1 MKRKM
6 KRIIGCIGLL
16 LAVVTQAVA
25 AIPDMKFRR
34 LDTRDGLSS
43 PQVNSVYR
51 DSRGY
56 VWIGT
61 PYGLNRYDGYRFKVY
76 YSHAKDTLTI
86 GRNTVD
92 NVMEDAD
99 GRLWISHGLSY
110 SVLDPATDTFD
121 RHPERWLRQQG
132 VKGSIERL
140 HIDRFGHYWVKTY
153 DEGLWVLDARRQ
165 QLRHFPFGRGAQQFD
180 PQFGVSDVAEY
191 GNSLLMVSNKGEIVC
206 LNTLTM
212 RISWKS
218 YALRRMQTAKNAS
231 YMVRLDAW
239 KNIWVLVEG
248 QACVFVRSTG
258 RWYDS
263 AAEALRHMG
272 IDGIPADMKIWD
284 LATDNRQQLWMAT
297 DHYGLCIVS
306 RADRQTRMFKA
317 VRNDETTI
325 SDNTLR
331 KIYRDQLGRMWIA
344 TYMSGVN
351 FYSENLFRFKN
362 VNVGNINTV
371 CVDRQ
376 GDYWLGTNDRGIIHY
391 RPQTGEQTVYNKE
404 NGTLLSDII
413 VCSLCDSEGTLW
425 FGTYG
430 GGLICR
436 RDGHFTTYMPTGQ
449 AGTIAHHSVW
459 ALCEDH
465 GGNVWIGTLGGGLQ
479 RIEQGT
485 GRFSA
490 PLTTENSKIAANYI
504 SSVQQTEDG
513 RLLVGHTDF
522 YSWIDPKTM
531 AVRNCRIENEC
542 NGVPPTPTTNQIL
555 QDSRGLIWQASMTGV
570 TVCDVKN
577 NRAWLL
583 DRSEGL
589 FDSMAGGLLEDARHT
604 VWIVTMH
611 GISNVIPQ
619 LQTDGTWAFTVRSYN
634 SRDGLQEGP
643 FNQRSATLAPNGLVI
658 VGGHGGIDIINPKDL
673 AVGHVQ
679 EKPLVSGV
687 KVMDAP
693 VRSAEEPLEV
703 KYTDNV
709 LTLQLATDNGEVHNR
724 TRFAYRLLGFN
735 NQWLNTDES
744 QPNVTYTA
752 LPSGK
757 YTFELCL
764 MQDDGTLGEEVC
776 RLPIRILPPW
786 YLSWWMY
793 AVYLLLVLAL
803 VWWTYRRSQV
813 KLRLERM
820 KLEQDSRHELA
831 EMRQRFYES
840 VSDELRQPFHDTFE
854 CLNDVMRRETD
865 EQRYEQ
871 EQQVFGHMEKLLEQ
885 VNRLVEEDNAGKKLK
900 PQIREL
906 EITSLDEKLVQDATN
921 YVEENLGNADI
932 SVETMAD
939 ALAMSRVHLYKKLT
953 AVTDL
958 TPSEFIRQIR
968 LRHAEQLLRKS
979 QLTVAEVA
987 YRVGFNNPRYFA
999 KYFKE
1004 MYGMIPSEYKNQGE

>member
-1 MKRKM
+1 MKRLLM
-6 KRIIGCIGLL
+6 IGVLM
-16 LAVVTQAVA
+16 AVVLTAAAV
-25 AIPDMKFRR
+25 IPDMKFRR
-34 LDTRDGLSS
+34 LDSRDGLSS
-43 PQVNSVYR
+43 PQANCVYR

-76 YSHAKDTLTI
+76 YSQAKDTLTMT
-86 GRNTVD
+86 RNNVD
-92 NVMEDAD
+92 GVREAAD
-99 GRLWISHGLSY
+99 GRLWIRHGVGY
-110 SVLDPATDTFD
+110 SVLDPTTDTFD
-121 RHPERWLRQQG
+121 RHPERWLYEQG
-132 VKGSIERL
+132 IEGSIERVY
-140 HIDRFGHYWVKTY
+140 IDRFGHYWVKTY
-153 DEGLWVLDARRQ
+153 DKGLWVLDYQHHR
-165 QLRHFPFGRGAQQFD
+165 LRHFTFGQGSQQFD
-180 PQFGVSDVAEY
+180 PQFGISDITEH
-191 GNSLLMVSNKGEIVC
+191 GNSLLMVSNKGELIC
-206 LNTLTM
+206 LNMLTM

-218 YALRRMQTAKNAS
+218 NTLRRMQTLKNAA
-231 YMVRLDAW
+231 YVVRVDSR
-239 KNIWVLVEG
+239 KNIWVMVEG
-248 QACVFVRSTG
+248 QAYVYVRQAD

-263 AAEALRHMG
+263 AAEALQRMG
-272 IDGIPADMKIWD
+272 VQGVTPGMKIWD
-284 LATDNRQQLWMAT
+284 LALDNHRRLWMAT
-297 DHYGLCIVS
+297 DHHGLCIVS
-306 RADRQTRMFKA
+306 IDDKQMKSFKT

-331 KIYRDQLGRMWIA
+331 KIYRDQLGRMWIS
-344 TYMSGVN
+344 TYMNGVN

-362 VNVGNINTV
+362 VAVGNINTV

-391 RPQTGEQTVYNKE
+391 RPQTGEQTIYNKE
-404 NGTLLSDII
+404 NGALSSDII
-413 VCSLCDSEGTLW
+413 VSSLADSNGTLW

-436 RDGHFTTYMPTGQ
+436 RDGRFTTYQPTGQ
-449 AGTIAHHSVW
+449 PDALAHKSIW
-459 ALCEDH
+459 ALSEDQW
-465 GGNVWIGTLGGGLQ
+465 GNIWLGTLGGGLQ
-479 RIEQGT
+479 RIEQAT

-490 PLTTENSKIAANYI
+490 PLTTENSKLASNYI
-504 SSVQQTEDG
+504 ASVQQTEDG
-513 RLLVGHTDF
+513 RLLVGHTEF
-522 YSWIDPKTM
+522 YSWVDPKTM
-531 AVRNCRIENEC
+531 AVKNCRIENEC
-542 NGVPPTPTTNQIL
+542 NGVPPTPSTNQVV

-570 TVCDVKN
+570 TVSDVKN

-604 VWIVTMH
+604 MWVVTMH

-619 LQTDGTWAFTVRSYN
+619 LQSDGTWTFTVRSYN
-634 SRDGLQEGP
+634 SRDGLQTGP
-643 FNQRSATLAPNGLVI
+643 FNQRSATLAANGLVI
-658 VGGHGGIDIINPKDL
+658 VGGHEGIDIINPKDMG
-673 AVGHVQ
+673 VGHVQ
-679 EKPLVSGV
+679 EKPVVSGV
-687 KVMDAP
+687 RVMDAP
-693 VRSAEEPLEV
+693 VRSAEKPVEV

-724 TRFAYRLLGFN
+724 TRFAYRLVGFN
-735 NQWLNTDES
+735 DQWLNTDEL

-752 LPSGK
+752 LPSGR
-757 YTFELCL
+757 YTFEACL
-764 MQDDGTLGEEVC
+764 LNDDGTLGDDIC
-776 RLPIRILPPW
+776 QLPIRILPPW
-786 YLSWWMY
+786 YLSWWMNI
-793 AVYLLLVLAL
+793 VYLLLVLAL
-803 VWWTYRRSQV
+803 VWLVYRRSQV

-820 KLEQDSRHELA
+820 KLEQENRHELA
-831 EMRQRFYES
+831 EMRQHFYES
-840 VSDELRQPFHDTFE
+840 VSDELRQPFRDTFE
-854 CLNDVMRRETD
+854 SLNTIMQRETD

-871 EQQVFGHMEKLLEQ
+871 EQQVFGHIEKLMEQ
-885 VNRLVEEDNAGKKLK
+885 VNRLVEEENAGRKLK
-900 PQIREL
+900 PQIHEL
-906 EITSLDEKLVQDATN
+906 EITSLDEKLVQDATK

-1004 MYGMIPSEYKNQGE
+1004 MYGMIPSEYKNQAE